1 MTLDAYSFLII
12 LSSLIVLSYLFD
24 LVAKKSKIP
33 SVILLLTTGIL
44 LQVTATAFNVTLPPL
59 RNLLELFG
67 IIGLILIVLEGSL
80 DLELKREKL
89 PLIRKTLLTATAT
102 LLITAALIAW
112 FIYFWLEVPFQMAI
126 INAIPLAVISS
137 AIAIPS
143 VTNLSPEKREFI
155 VYEATF
161 SDIIGIVAFNFAVQ
175 NESVGVGSFVT
186 LAVDLVS
193 IFAIS
198 VVCCLLL
205 LFFVD
210 KIKSHIKF
218 FLIIALLILLYAI
231 GKKLHLSSLL
241 MVLCFGLMLNNAALF
256 IKDRLGKYISLHSL
270 KAEIVQLKQING
282 ESAFVIRTFF
292 FLLFGFSINLQD
304 LLVLDVWVLGFT
316 IFSIILVV
324 RYVYLQHVARVP
336 LIPELFIAPR
346 GLITILL
353 FYSIPAQY
361 QIVAMNESVLFFV
374 VLLSA
379 LLMMI
384 GLLLTKNDVET
395 IPNY

>member
-1 MTLDAYSFLII
+1 MILDAYTFLII
-12 LSSLIVLSYLFD
+12 LSSLIVLSYVFD
-24 LVAKKSKIP
+24 IAAKRSKIP
-33 SVILLLTTGIL
+33 SVILLLGTGIL
-44 LQVTATAFNVTLPPL
+44 LQLAATYFNVTLPGL
-59 RNLLELFG
+59 RNILELFG
-67 IIGLILIVLEGSL
+67 IIGLILIVLEGAL
-80 DLELKREKL
+80 DLELSREKL

-112 FIYFWLEVPFQMAI
+112 FVNFWLQVPYQIAI
-126 INAIPLAVISS
+126 VNAIPLAVISS

-143 VTNLSPEKREFI
+143 VTNLTPEKREFI

-175 NESVGVGSFVT
+175 NEQVGVGSFVT

-193 IFAIS
+193 IFLIS
-198 VVCCLLL
+198 IVCCLVL

-210 KIKSHIKF
+210 KIKTHIKF
-218 FLIIALLILLYAI
+218 FLIIAILILLYSI

-256 IKDRLGKYISLHSL
+256 IKDRLGKYINVQTLQS
-270 KAEIVQLKQING
+270 EIVQLKQING

-292 FLLFGFSINLQD
+292 FLLFGFSINLEELYQ
-304 LLVLDVWVLGFT
+304 LNVWVMGFT
-316 IFSIILVV
+316 IFSIILLV
-324 RYVYLQHVARVP
+324 RFAYLQYVARVP

-361 QIVAMNESVLFFV
+361 SIEGMNESVLFFV
-374 VLLSA
+374 VLLSS
-379 LLMMI
+379 LLMMV
-384 GLLLTKNDVET
+384 GLLLTRNSVKD
-395 IPNY
+395 IPDY

>member
-1 MTLDAYSFLII
+1 MVLDSYTFLIV
-12 LSSLIVLSYLFD
+12 LSSLIVLSYVFD
-24 LVAKKSKIP
+24 IVARRSKIP
-33 SVILLLTTGIL
+33 SVILLLTTGIF
-44 LQVTATAFNVTLPPL
+44 LQVAATYFNVALPGM
-59 RNLLELFG
+59 RSILELFG
-67 IIGLILIVLEGSL
+67 IIGLILIVLEGAL

-89 PLIRKTLLTATAT
+89 PLIRKTLITATLT

-112 FIYFWLEVPFQMAI
+112 FVNFWLNVPYQIAI
-126 INAIPLAVISS
+126 VNAIPLAVISS

-143 VTNLSPEKREFI
+143 VTNLTPEKREFI

-161 SDIIGIVAFNFAVQ
+161 SDIIGIIAFNFAVQ
-175 NESVGVGSFVT
+175 NERVGVGSFVA

-193 IFAIS
+193 ILLIS
-198 VVCCLLL
+198 VVCCLIL

-218 FLIIALLILLYAI
+218 FLIIAILILLYSI

-256 IKDRLGKYISLHSL
+256 IKDRLGKYISLRSL
-270 KAEIVQLKQING
+270 QSEIVQLKQING

-292 FLLFGFSINLQD
+292 FLLFGFSIDLQE
-304 LLVLDVWVLGFT
+304 LYQLDIWVLGFT
-316 IFSIILVV
+316 IFSIILLV
-324 RYVYLQHVARVP
+324 RYAYLQYIAKVP

-353 FYSIPAQY
+353 FYSIPSQY
-361 QIVAMNESVLFFV
+361 VIEGMNESVLFFV
-374 VLLSA
+374 VLLSS
-379 LLMMI
+379 LLMML
-384 GLLLTKNDVET
+384 GLMLTRNNVND

>member
-1 MTLDAYSFLII
+1 MILDAYTFLII
-12 LSSLIVLSYLFD
+12 LSSLIVLSYVFD
-24 LVAKKSKIP
+24 ILARKSKIP
-33 SVILLLTTGIL
+33 SVILLLITGIL
-44 LQVTATAFNVTLPPL
+44 LQLVANYFNVRLPGL
-59 RNLLELFG
+59 RNILELFG
-67 IIGLILIVLEGSL
+67 IIGLILIVLEGAL
-80 DLELKREKL
+80 DLELSRDKL
-89 PLIRKTLLTATAT
+89 PVIRKTLLTATLT

-112 FIYFWLEVPFQMAI
+112 FVNFWLQVPYQVAI
-126 INAIPLAVISS
+126 VNAIPLAVISS

-143 VTNLSPEKREFI
+143 VSNLTPQKREFI

-175 NESVGVGSFVT
+175 NEQIGVGSFVS
-186 LAVDLVS
+186 LALDLTS
-193 IFAIS
+193 IFLIS
-198 VVCCLLL
+198 IVCCLVL

-218 FLIIALLILLYAI
+218 FLIIALLILLYSV

-256 IKDRLGKYISLHSL
+256 IKDRLGKYISLTSL
-270 KAEIVQLKQING
+270 QSEIVHLKQING

-292 FLLFGFSINLQD
+292 FLLFGFSINLQE
-304 LLVLDVWVLGFT
+304 LYQLDVWVLGFT
-316 IFSIILVV
+316 IFSIILLV
-324 RYVYLQHVARVP
+324 RFTYLQYIARVP

-361 QIVAMNESVLFFV
+361 DIAGMNESVLFFV
-374 VLLSA
+374 VLLSS
-379 LLMMI
+379 LLMMM
-384 GLLLTKNDVET
+384 GLLLTKNKVND
-395 IPNY
+395 IPDY

>member
-1 MTLDAYSFLII
+1 MILDAYTFLII
-12 LSSLIVLSYLFD
+12 LSSLIILSYLFD
-24 LVAKKSKIP
+24 VVAKRSKIP

-44 LQVTATAFNVTLPPL
+44 LQLLAKYFNVTLPGL
-59 RNLLELFG
+59 RNILELFG
-67 IIGLILIVLEGSL
+67 IIGLILIVLEGTL

-89 PLIRKTLLTATAT
+89 PLIRKTLLTATLT
-102 LLITAALIAW
+102 LLITAGLIGW
-112 FIYFWLEVPFQMAI
+112 FVNFWLHVPYNVALV
-126 INAIPLAVISS
+126 NAIPLAVISS

-143 VTNLSPEKREFI
+143 VSNLTPEKKEFI

-161 SDIIGIVAFNFAVQ
+161 SDIIGIIAFNFAVQ
-175 NESVGVGSFVT
+175 NETVGIGSFVT

-193 IFAIS
+193 IFLIS
-198 VVCCLLL
+198 IVCCLIL

-210 KIKSHIKF
+210 KIRSHIKF
-218 FLIIALLILLYAI
+218 FLIIAILILLYAV

-256 IKDRLGKYISLHSL
+256 IKDRLGKFISLTSL
-270 KAEIVQLKQING
+270 QSEIVQLKQING

-292 FLLFGFSINLQD
+292 FLLFGFSINLQE
-304 LLVLDVWVLGFT
+304 LYQLDVWVLGFT
-316 IFSIILVV
+316 IFSIILLV
-324 RYVYLQHVARVP
+324 RYLYLQYVARVP

-353 FYSIPAQY
+353 FYSIPARY
-361 QIVAMNESVLFFV
+361 DIVGMNESVLFFV
-374 VLLSA
+374 VLLSS
-379 LLMMI
+379 LLMML
-384 GLLLTKNDVET
+384 GLLLTRNDVKD

>member
-1 MTLDAYSFLII
+1 MTLDAYTFLII
-12 LSSLIVLSYLFD
+12 LSSLIVLSYVFD
-24 LVAKKSKIP
+24 IAAKRSKIP

-44 LQVTATAFNVTLPPL
+44 LQLAAKYFSVTLPGL
-59 RNLLELFG
+59 RNILELFG
-67 IIGLILIVLEGSL
+67 IIGLILIVLEGAL

-89 PLIRKTLLTATAT
+89 PLIRKTLITATLT
-102 LLITAALIAW
+102 LLITTALIAW
-112 FIYFWLEVPFQMAI
+112 FVNFWLNVPYYTAI

-143 VTNLSPEKREFI
+143 VANLTPEKREFI

-161 SDIIGIVAFNFAVQ
+161 SDIIGIIAFNFAIQ
-175 NESVGVGSFVT
+175 NPTVGLGSFVGLT
-186 LAVDLVS
+186 VDLLS
-193 IFAIS
+193 IFVIS
-198 VVCCLLL
+198 VVCCLVL

-218 FLIIALLILLYAI
+218 FLIIAILVLLYSI

-241 MVLCFGLMLNNAALF
+241 MVLIFGLMLNNAVLF
-256 IKDRLGKYISLHSL
+256 LKGKLAKYINLQSLQS
-270 KAEIVQLKQING
+270 EIVQLKQING

-304 LLVLDVWVLGFT
+304 LYQLDVWVLGFT
-316 IFSIILVV
+316 IFTIILLV
-324 RYVYLQHVARVP
+324 RYVYLQFIARVP

-353 FYSIPAQY
+353 FYSIPSEYA
-361 QIVAMNESVLFFV
+361 IVGMNESVLFFV
-374 VLLSA
+374 VLLSS
-379 LLMMI
+379 LLMMM
-384 GLLLTKNDVET
+384 GLLLTKNDVNE

>member
-1 MTLDAYSFLII
+1 M
-12 LSSLIVLSYLFD
+12 IVLSYVFD
-24 LVAKKSKIP
+24 IVARRSKIP
-33 SVILLLTTGIL
+33 SVILLLTTGIF
-44 LQVTATAFNVTLPPL
+44 LQVAATYFNVALPGM
-59 RNLLELFG
+59 RSILELFG
-67 IIGLILIVLEGSL
+67 IIGLILIVLEGAL

-89 PLIRKTLLTATAT
+89 PLIRKTLITATLT

-112 FIYFWLEVPFQMAI
+112 FVNFWLNVPYQIAI
-126 INAIPLAVISS
+126 VNAIPLAVISS

-143 VTNLSPEKREFI
+143 VTNLTPEKREFI

-161 SDIIGIVAFNFAVQ
+161 SDIIGIIAFNFAVQ
-175 NESVGVGSFVT
+175 NERVGVGSFVA

-193 IFAIS
+193 ILLIS
-198 VVCCLLL
+198 VVCCLIL

-218 FLIIALLILLYAI
+218 FLIIAILILLYSI

-256 IKDRLGKYISLHSL
+256 IKDRLGKYISLRSL
-270 KAEIVQLKQING
+270 QSEIVQLKQING

-292 FLLFGFSINLQD
+292 FLLFGFSIDLQE
-304 LLVLDVWVLGFT
+304 LYQLDIWVLGFT
-316 IFSIILVV
+316 IFSIILLV
-324 RYVYLQHVARVP
+324 RYAYLQYIAKVP

-353 FYSIPAQY
+353 FYSIPSQY
-361 QIVAMNESVLFFV
+361 VIEGMNESVLFFV
-374 VLLSA
+374 VLLSS
-379 LLMMI
+379 LLMML
-384 GLLLTKNDVET
+384 GLMLTRNNVND

>member
-1 MTLDAYSFLII
+1 MILDAYTLLII
-12 LSSLIVLSYLFD
+12 LSSLIVLSYVFD
-24 LVAKKSKIP
+24 LGAKRSKIP
-33 SVILLLTTGIL
+33 SVIFLLTTGIL
-44 LQVTATAFNVTLPPL
+44 LKVAATYFHVTLPGI
-59 RNLLELFG
+59 RSVLELFG
-67 IIGLILIVLEGSL
+67 IIGLILIVLEGAL
-80 DLELKREKL
+80 DLELTREKL
-89 PLIRKTLLTATAT
+89 PLIKKTLLTATAT

-112 FIYFWLEVPFQMAI
+112 FVAFWLKVPYHIAI

-143 VTNLSPEKREFI
+143 VSNLTPEKREFI

-175 NESVGVGSFVT
+175 NEHVGIGSFVS

-193 IFAIS
+193 IFLIS

-210 KIKSHIKF
+210 KIKTHIKF
-218 FLIIALLILLYAI
+218 FLIIAILILLYSI

-241 MVLCFGLMLNNAALF
+241 MVLCFGLMLNNAHLF
-256 IKDRLGKYISLHSL
+256 IKNRLAKYISLESL
-270 KAEIVQLKQING
+270 KSEIVMLKQING

-292 FLLFGFSINLQD
+292 FLLFGFSINLQE
-304 LLVLDVWVLGFT
+304 LFQLDVWVLGFT
-316 IFSIILVV
+316 IFSIILLV
-324 RYVYLQHVARVP
+324 RYAYLQVIAKVP

-353 FYSIPAQY
+353 FYSIPPQY
-361 QIVAMNESVLFFV
+361 SIEGMNESVLFFV
-374 VLLSA
+374 VILSA
-379 LLMMI
+379 LLMMT
-384 GLLLTKNDVET
+384 GLLLTRNSVRD
-395 IPNY
+395 IPDY

>member
-1 MTLDAYSFLII
+1 MILDSYTFLII
-12 LSSLIVLSYLFD
+12 LSSLIVLSYVFD
-24 LVAKKSKIP
+24 LGAKRSKVP

-44 LQVTATAFNVTLPPL
+44 LKLAATYFNIVLPGI
-59 RNLLELFG
+59 RNVLELFG
-67 IIGLILIVLEGSL
+67 IIGLILIVLEGAL

-112 FIYFWLEVPFQMAI
+112 FINFWLQVPFQVAI

-143 VTNLSPEKREFI
+143 VSNLTPEKREFI

-175 NESVGVGSFVT
+175 NESIGVGSFVS

-193 IFAIS
+193 IFLIS
-198 VVCCLLL
+198 IVCCLLL

-210 KIKSHIKF
+210 KIKTHIKF
-218 FLIIALLILLYAI
+218 FLIIAILILLYSV

-256 IKDRLGKYISLHSL
+256 IRDRLARYISLESL
-270 KAEIVQLKQING
+270 KSEIVILKQING

-292 FLLFGFSINLQD
+292 FLLFGYSINLQE
-304 LLVLDVWVLGFT
+304 LYQLDVWVLGFT
-316 IFSIILVV
+316 IFSIILLV
-324 RYVYLQHVARVP
+324 RFGYLQYIAKVP

-353 FYSIPAQY
+353 FYSIPPQY
-361 QIVAMNESVLFFV
+361 SIEGMNESVLFFV
-374 VLLSA
+374 VILSA
-379 LLMMI
+379 LLMMM
-384 GLLLTKNDVET
+384 GLLLTRNKVSD
-395 IPNY
+395 IPDY

>member
-1 MTLDAYSFLII
+1 MVLDAYSSLII

-33 SVILLLTTGIL
+33 SVLLLLTTGIL
-44 LQVTATAFNVTLPPL
+44 LQLTATTFNITLPPL

-67 IIGLILIVLEGSL
+67 IIGLILIVLEGTL

-89 PLIRKTLLTATAT
+89 ALIRKTLFTATIT
-102 LLITAALIAW
+102 LIITAALIAW
-112 FIYFWLEVPFQMAI
+112 FINFWLEVPYQMAI
-126 INAIPLAVISS
+126 VNAIPLAVISS

-143 VTNLSPEKREFI
+143 VTNLTPEKREFI

-161 SDIIGIVAFNFAVQ
+161 SDIIGIIAFNFAVQ

-186 LAVDLVS
+186 LAFDLVS
-193 IFAIS
+193 IFLIS
-198 VVCCLLL
+198 VICCLLL

-241 MVLCFGLMLNNAALF
+241 MVLCFGLMLNNAGLF
-256 IKDRLGKYISLHSL
+256 VKDRLAKFISLKSL
-270 KAEIVQLKQING
+270 NAEIVQLKQING

-292 FLLFGFSINLQD
+292 FLLFGFSINLEE

-324 RYVYLQHVARVP
+324 RFVYLQYAARIP

-361 QIVAMNESVLFFV
+361 QITAMNESVLFFV

-379 LLMMI
+379 LLMML

>member
-1 MTLDAYSFLII
+1 MILDAYTFLII
-12 LSSLIVLSYLFD
+12 LSSLIVLSYVFD
-24 LVAKKSKIP
+24 ILARKSKVP
-33 SVILLLTTGIL
+33 SVILLLCTGIV
-44 LQVTATAFNVTLPPL
+44 LQVVATSFDVRLPGL
-59 RNLLELFG
+59 RNILELFG

-80 DLELKREKL
+80 DLKLSKNKL
-89 PLIRKTLLTATAT
+89 PLIRKTLLTATLT

-112 FIYFWLEVPFQMAI
+112 FVNFWLHVPYQVAI
-126 INAIPLAVISS
+126 VNAIPLAVISS

-143 VTNLSPEKREFI
+143 VSNLTPQKREFI

-175 NESVGVGSFVT
+175 NEHVNVGSFVT
-186 LAVDLVS
+186 LVVDLTS
-193 IFAIS
+193 ILLIS
-198 VVCCLLL
+198 VVCCLIL

-218 FLIIALLILLYAI
+218 FLIIALLILLYSV

-256 IKDRLGKYISLHSL
+256 IKERLGKYINL
-270 KAEIVQLKQING
+270 KTLQSEIVQLKQING

-304 LLVLDVWVLGFT
+304 LFQLDVWVLGFT
-316 IFSIILVV
+316 IFSIILLV
-324 RYVYLQHVARVP
+324 RFGYLQYIARVP

-361 QIVAMNESVLFFV
+361 DIVGMNESVLFFV
-374 VLLSA
+374 VLLSS
-379 LLMMI
+379 LLMML
-384 GLLLTKNDVET
+384 GLLLTRNNVND

>member
-1 MTLDAYSFLII
+1 MILDAYTFLII

-24 LVAKKSKIP
+24 IVAKRSKIP
-33 SVILLLTTGIL
+33 SVILLLATGIL
-44 LQVTATAFNVTLPPL
+44 LQIAAKYFNVALPGL
-59 RNLLELFG
+59 RNILELFG
-67 IIGLILIVLEGSL
+67 IIGLILIVLEGAL

-102 LLITAALIAW
+102 LLITTALIAW
-112 FIYFWLEVPFQMAI
+112 FVNYWLEVPYNVAV

-143 VTNLSPEKREFI
+143 VANLTPEKREFI

-175 NESVGVGSFVT
+175 NEHVGVGSFVT

-193 IFAIS
+193 IFVIS
-198 VVCCLLL
+198 VICCLIL

-218 FLIIALLILLYAI
+218 FLIIAILILLYAI

-256 IKDRLGKYISLHSL
+256 IKERLGKYISLQTLQS
-270 KAEIVQLKQING
+270 EIVQLKQING

-292 FLLFGFSINLQD
+292 FLLFGFSINLQE
-304 LLVLDVWVLGFT
+304 LYELDVWVLGFT
-316 IFSIILVV
+316 IFTIILVV
-324 RYVYLQHVARVP
+324 RFLYLQYIARVP

-353 FYSIPAQY
+353 FYSIPSQY
-361 QIVAMNESVLFFV
+361 SIVDMNESVLFFV
-374 VLLSA
+374 VLLSS

-384 GLLLTKNDVET
+384 GLLLTNNDVED